1 MNYFQVLSKE
11 FYKVLKDLKPHLN
24 AQPGSFE
31 HNIPLTEQHKETLA
45 SGLLTK
51 DPSPFFTL
59 IHLPIQT

>member
-31 HNIPLTEQHKETLA
+31 HNIPLTEQDKETLA
-45 SGLLTK
+45 SGL
-51 DPSPFFTL
+51 
-59 IHLPIQT
+59 